1 MYLRAMNAFDQLLS
15 QLAVSMRSDSQA
27 SAVMQVAFEAK
38 AAFDQ
43 EFGLG
48 NRRSRS
54 ITRLMLRL
62 NQPLD
67 RRRRVDTIYRMA
79 ELLAATA
86 NDVNRSLGRPV
97 ATRGVEFLDSMPHD
111 EDEGEGRAA

>member
-1 MYLRAMNAFDQLLS
+1 MNAFDLLLS
-15 QLAVSMRSDSQA
+15 QLAVSMRSDGHDA
-27 SAVMQVAFEAK
+27 AVMNVAFDAK
-38 AAFDQ
+38 AAFDL

-54 ITRLMLRL
+54 LTRLMLRL

-67 RRRRVDTIYRMA
+67 RRRRNYTIYRMA

-86 NDVNRSLGRPV
+86 NDLNRSLGKPV
-97 ATRGVEFLDSMPHD
+97 AARGMEFLDSMPHE
-111 EDEGEGRAA
+111 EDDDPAV